1 MIMENVVFVYVD
13 KPRIDAFMELLTE
26 DGYTDRSP
34 NATDKKRLVF
44 ESIQRK
50 SYLSESCTPTELV
63 YRWKI
68 LLICFYDYLR
78 HTWLHAT
85 TKVAGNDTDCP
96 TYRTKAVGGLRLLL
110 A

>member
-44 ESIQRK
+44 RIYPKEKLFERIIY
-50 SYLSESCTPTELV
+50 SYGTCLSVEDFIDLF
-63 YRWKI
+63 I
-68 LLICFYDYLR
+68 
-78 HTWLHAT
+78 
-85 TKVAGNDTDCP
+85 
-96 TYRTKAVGGLRLLL
+96 
-110 A
+110 